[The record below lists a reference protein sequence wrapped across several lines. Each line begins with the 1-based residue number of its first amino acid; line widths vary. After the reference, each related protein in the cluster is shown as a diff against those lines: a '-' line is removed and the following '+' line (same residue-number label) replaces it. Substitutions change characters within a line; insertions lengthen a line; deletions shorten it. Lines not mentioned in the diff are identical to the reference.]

1 MKAIIITGTSSLSTK
16 KAKEWFVKNKIP
28 YVERNV
34 AKNPITLSELQK
46 ILRMTVD
53 GTDEIIAKRSKVFKE
68 LNVTLD
74 ELPLTEL
81 LELFQQNPG
90 LLKTPIIMDEK
101 RLQVG
106 YNEDE
111 IRQFIPRKTRKKQ
124 WLNWRLKE
132 ILLKVTLK
140 LKY

>member
-1 MKAIIITGTSSLSTK
+1 MKATIITGSSSLSIK

-53 GTDEIIAKRSKVFKE
+53 GTDEIIAKRSKVYKE
-68 LNVTLD
+68 LNVNLD

-111 IRQFIPRKTRKKQ
+111 IRQFIPRKTRKTQ
-124 WLNWRLKE
+124 WLNWRLNNFRFVE
-132 ILLKVTLK
+132 G
-140 LKY
+140 

>member
-1 MKAIIITGTSSLSTK
+1 MKAIIITGSSSLSTK

-28 YVERNV
+28 YVERNI
-34 AKNPITLSELQK
+34 AKDPITLSELQK

-53 GTDEIIAKRSKVFKE
+53 GTDEIIAKRSKVYKE
-68 LNVTLD
+68 LNVNLD

-124 WLNWRLKE
+124 WLNWRLNNFRFVE
-132 ILLKVTLK
+132 G
-140 LKY
+140 

>member
-1 MKAIIITGTSSLSTK
+1 MKATIITGSSSLSIK

-28 YVERNV
+28 YVERNI
-34 AKNPITLSELQK
+34 AKDPITLSELQK

-53 GTDEIIAKRSKVFKE
+53 GTDEIIAKRSKVYKE
-68 LNVTLD
+68 LNVNLD

-124 WLNWRLKE
+124 WLNWRLNNFRFVE
-132 ILLKVTLK
+132 G
-140 LKY
+140 

>member
-1 MKAIIITGTSSLSTK
+1 MKAIIITGSSSLSTK

-28 YVERNV
+28 YVERNI
-34 AKNPITLSELQK
+34 AKDSITLSELQK

-53 GTDEIIAKRSKVFKE
+53 GTDEIIAKRSKVYKE
-68 LNVTLD
+68 LNVNLD

-124 WLNWRLKE
+124 WLNWRLNNFRFVE
-132 ILLKVTLK
+132 G
-140 LKY
+140 

>member
-1 MKAIIITGTSSLSTK
+1 MKATIINGTSSLSTK

-28 YVERNV
+28 YVERNI
-34 AKNPITLSELQK
+34 AKDPITLSELQK

-53 GTDEIIAKRSKVFKE
+53 GTDEIIAKRSKVYKE
-68 LNVTLD
+68 LNINLD

-111 IRQFIPRKTRKKQ
+111 IRQFIPRKTRKNQ
-124 WLNWRLKE
+124 WLKWRLNNFRFVE
-132 ILLKVTLK
+132 G
-140 LKY
+140 

>member
-1 MKAIIITGTSSLSTK
+1 MKATIINGTSSLSTK

-34 AKNPITLSELQK
+34 AKDPITLSELQK

-53 GTDEIIAKRSKVFKE
+53 GTDEIIAKRSKVYKE
-68 LNVTLD
+68 LNVNLD

-106 YNEDE
+106 YNEAE

-124 WLNWRLKE
+124 WLNWRLNNFRFVE
-132 ILLKVTLK
+132 G
-140 LKY
+140 

>member
-1 MKAIIITGTSSLSTK
+1 MKAIIITGSSSLSTK

-34 AKNPITLSELQK
+34 AKDPITLSELQK

-53 GTDEIIAKRSKVFKE
+53 GTDEIIAKRSKVYKE
-68 LNVTLD
+68 LNVNLD

-124 WLNWRLKE
+124 WLNWRLNNFRFVE
-132 ILLKVTLK
+132 G
-140 LKY
+140 

>member
-1 MKAIIITGTSSLSTK
+1 MKSTIITGSSSLSTK

-28 YVERNV
+28 YVERNI
-34 AKNPITLSELQK
+34 AKDPITLSELQK

-53 GTDEIIAKRSKVFKE
+53 GTDEIIAKRSKVYKE
-68 LNVTLD
+68 LNVNLD

-124 WLNWRLKE
+124 WLNWRLNNFRFVE
-132 ILLKVTLK
+132 G
-140 LKY
+140 

>member
-111 IRQFIPRKTRKKQ
+111 IRQFIPRITRKKQ
-124 WLNWRLKE
+124 WLNWRLNNFRFVE
-132 ILLKVTLK
+132 G
-140 LKY
+140 

>member
-1 MKAIIITGTSSLSTK
+1 MKATIINGTSSLSTK

-34 AKNPITLSELQK
+34 AKDPITLSELQK

-53 GTDEIIAKRSKVFKE
+53 GTDEIIAKRSKVYKE
-68 LNVTLD
+68 LNVNLD

-90 LLKTPIIMDEK
+90 LLKTPIILDEK

-106 YNEDE
+106 
-111 IRQFIPRKTRKKQ
+111 
-124 WLNWRLKE
+124 
-132 ILLKVTLK
+132 
-140 LKY
+140 

>member
-1 MKAIIITGTSSLSTK
+1 MKATIITGSSSLSAK

-34 AKNPITLSELQK
+34 AKDPITLSELQK
-46 ILRMTVD
+46 VLRMTVD
-53 GTDEIIAKRSKVFKE
+53 GTDEIIAKRSKVYKE
-68 LNVTLD
+68 LNVNLD

-81 LELFQQNPG
+81 LELFQENPG

-124 WLNWRLKE
+124 WLNWRLNNFRFVE
-132 ILLKVTLK
+132 G
-140 LKY
+140 

>member
-1 MKAIIITGTSSLSTK
+1 MQATIITGSSSLSTK
-16 KAKEWFVKNKIP
+16 KAKQWFEKYKIS

-34 AKNPITLSELQK
+34 VKDPITFGELQK
-46 ILRMTVD
+46 ILRMTVE
-53 GTDEIIAKRSKVFKE
+53 GTDEIIATRSKIYKD
-68 LNVTLD
+68 LNVNLD

-81 LELFQQNPG
+81 LELFQKNPG

-111 IRQFIPRKTRKKQ
+111 IRQFIPRKTRKNQ
-124 WLNWRLKE
+124 WLKWRLNNFSFVE
-132 ILLKVTLK
+132 G
-140 LKY
+140 

>member
-1 MKAIIITGTSSLSTK
+1 MKATIITGSSSLSIK

-34 AKNPITLSELQK
+34 AKDPITLSELQK
-46 ILRMTVD
+46 VLRMTVD
-53 GTDEIIAKRSKVFKE
+53 GTDEIIAKRSKVYKE
-68 LNVTLD
+68 LNVNLD

-124 WLNWRLKE
+124 WLNWRLNNFRFVE
-132 ILLKVTLK
+132 G
-140 LKY
+140 

>member
-1 MKAIIITGTSSLSTK
+1 MKATIINGSSSLSTK
-16 KAKEWFVKNKIP
+16 KAKEWFVKNKIS

-34 AKNPITLSELQK
+34 AKDPITLSELQK

-53 GTDEIIAKRSKVFKE
+53 GTDEIIAKRSKVYKE
-68 LNVTLD
+68 LNVNLD

-124 WLNWRLKE
+124 WLNWRLNNFRFVE
-132 ILLKVTLK
+132 G
-140 LKY
+140 

>member
-1 MKAIIITGTSSLSTK
+1 MDAIIITGTSSLSTK

-34 AKNPITLSELQK
+34 AKDPITLSELQK
-46 ILRMTVD
+46 VLRMTVD
-53 GTDEIIAKRSKVFKE
+53 GTDEIIAKRSKVYKE
-68 LNVTLD
+68 LNVNLD

-124 WLNWRLKE
+124 WLNWRLNNFRFVE
-132 ILLKVTLK
+132 G
-140 LKY
+140 

>member
-1 MKAIIITGTSSLSTK
+1 MKATIITGSSSLSIK

-124 WLNWRLKE
+124 WLNWRLNNFRFVE
-132 ILLKVTLK
+132 G
-140 LKY
+140 

>member
-1 MKAIIITGTSSLSTK
+1 MKATIINGTSSLSTK

-28 YVERNV
+28 YVERNI
-34 AKNPITLSELQK
+34 AKDPITLSELQK

-53 GTDEIIAKRSKVFKE
+53 GTDEIIAKRSKVYKE
-68 LNVTLD
+68 LNVNLD

-124 WLNWRLKE
+124 WLNWRLNNFRFVE
-132 ILLKVTLK
+132 G
-140 LKY
+140 

>member
-1 MKAIIITGTSSLSTK
+1 MKATIITGTSSLSTK

-34 AKNPITLSELQK
+34 AKDPITLSELQK

-53 GTDEIIAKRSKVFKE
+53 GTDEIIAKRSKVYKE
-68 LNVTLD
+68 LNVNLD

-124 WLNWRLKE
+124 WLNWRLNNFRFVE
-132 ILLKVTLK
+132 G
-140 LKY
+140 

>member
-1 MKAIIITGTSSLSTK
+1 MKATIITGSSSLSTK

-34 AKNPITLSELQK
+34 AKDPITLSELQK

-53 GTDEIIAKRSKVFKE
+53 GTDEIIAKRSKVYKQ
-68 LNVTLD
+68 LNVNLD

-124 WLNWRLKE
+124 WLNWRLNNFRFVE
-132 ILLKVTLK
+132 G
-140 LKY
+140 

>member
-1 MKAIIITGTSSLSTK
+1 MKAIIITGSSSLSTK

-34 AKNPITLSELQK
+34 AKEPITLSELQK

-53 GTDEIIAKRSKVFKE
+53 GTDEIIAKRSKVYKE
-68 LNVTLD
+68 LNVNLD

-124 WLNWRLKE
+124 WLNWRLNNFRFVE
-132 ILLKVTLK
+132 G
-140 LKY
+140 

>member
-1 MKAIIITGTSSLSTK
+1 MKSTIITGSSSLSTK

-34 AKNPITLSELQK
+34 AKDPITLSELQK
-46 ILRMTVD
+46 VLRMTVD
-53 GTDEIIAKRSKVFKE
+53 GTDEIIAKRSKVYKE
-68 LNVTLD
+68 LNVNLD

-124 WLNWRLKE
+124 WLNWRLNNFRFVE
-132 ILLKVTLK
+132 G
-140 LKY
+140 

>member
-1 MKAIIITGTSSLSTK
+1 MKATIITGSSSLSTK

-34 AKNPITLSELQK
+34 AKDPITLSELQK

-53 GTDEIIAKRSKVFKE
+53 GTDEIIAKRSKVYKE
-68 LNVTLD
+68 LNVNLD

-90 LLKTPIIMDEK
+90 LLKTPIILDEK

-124 WLNWRLKE
+124 WLNWRLNNFRFVE
-132 ILLKVTLK
+132 G
-140 LKY
+140 

>member
-1 MKAIIITGTSSLSTK
+1 MKSTIITGSSSLSTK

-34 AKNPITLSELQK
+34 AKDPITLSELQK

-53 GTDEIIAKRSKVFKE
+53 GTDEIIAKRSKVYKQ
-68 LNVTLD
+68 LNVNLD

-124 WLNWRLKE
+124 WLNWRLNNFRFVE
-132 ILLKVTLK
+132 G
-140 LKY
+140 

>member
-1 MKAIIITGTSSLSTK
+1 MKATIINGSSSLSTK

-34 AKNPITLSELQK
+34 AKDPITLSELQK

-53 GTDEIIAKRSKVFKE
+53 GTDEIIAKRSKVYKE
-68 LNVTLD
+68 LNVNLD

-124 WLNWRLKE
+124 WLNWRLNNFRFVE
-132 ILLKVTLK
+132 G
-140 LKY
+140 

>member
-1 MKAIIITGTSSLSTK
+1 MDAIIITGTSSLSTK

-53 GTDEIIAKRSKVFKE
+53 GTDEIIARRSKVYKE
-68 LNVTLD
+68 LNINLD

-111 IRQFIPRKTRKKQ
+111 IRQFIPRKTRKTQ
-124 WLNWRLKE
+124 WLNWRLNNFRFVE
-132 ILLKVTLK
+132 G
-140 LKY
+140 

>member
-1 MKAIIITGTSSLSTK
+1 MKATIINGTSSLSTK

-34 AKNPITLSELQK
+34 AKDPITLSELQK

-53 GTDEIIAKRSKVFKE
+53 GTDEIIAKRSKVYKE
-68 LNVTLD
+68 LNVNLD

-124 WLNWRLKE
+124 WLNWRLNNFRFVE
-132 ILLKVTLK
+132 G
-140 LKY
+140 

>member
-1 MKAIIITGTSSLSTK
+1 MKSTIITGSSSLSTK

-34 AKNPITLSELQK
+34 AKDPITLSELQK

-53 GTDEIIAKRSKVFKE
+53 GTDEIIAKRSKVYKE
-68 LNVTLD
+68 LNVNLD

-124 WLNWRLKE
+124 WLNWRLNNFRFVE
-132 ILLKVTLK
+132 G
-140 LKY
+140 

>member
-1 MKAIIITGTSSLSTK
+1 MNATIITGSSSLSTK

-34 AKNPITLSELQK
+34 AKDPISLSELQK

-53 GTDEIIAKRSKVFKE
+53 GTDEIIAKRSKVYKE
-68 LNVTLD
+68 LNINLD

-111 IRQFIPRKTRKKQ
+111 IRQFIPRKTRKNQ
-124 WLNWRLKE
+124 WLKWRLNNFRFVE
-132 ILLKVTLK
+132 G
-140 LKY
+140 

>member
-1 MKAIIITGTSSLSTK
+1 MKAIIITGSSSLSTK
-16 KAKEWFVKNKIP
+16 KAKEWFIKNKIP
-28 YVERNV
+28 YVERNI
-34 AKNPITLSELQK
+34 AKDSITLSELQK

-53 GTDEIIAKRSKVFKE
+53 GTDEIIAKRSKVYKE
-68 LNVTLD
+68 LNVNLD

-124 WLNWRLKE
+124 WLNWRLNNFRFVE
-132 ILLKVTLK
+132 G
-140 LKY
+140 

>member
-1 MKAIIITGTSSLSTK
+1 MKAIIITGSSSLSTK

-28 YVERNV
+28 YVERNI
-34 AKNPITLSELQK
+34 AKDPITLPELQK

-53 GTDEIIAKRSKVFKE
+53 GTDEIIAKRSKVYKE
-68 LNVTLD
+68 LNVNLD

-106 YNEDE
+106 HNEDE

-124 WLNWRLKE
+124 WLNWRLNNFRFVE
-132 ILLKVTLK
+132 G
-140 LKY
+140 

>member
-1 MKAIIITGTSSLSTK
+1 MDATIITGTSSLSTK

-28 YVERNV
+28 YVERNL
-34 AKNPITLSELQK
+34 AKDPISLSELQK

-53 GTDEIIAKRSKVFKE
+53 GTDEIIAKRSKVYKE
-68 LNVTLD
+68 LNVNLD

-111 IRQFIPRKTRKKQ
+111 IRQFIPRKTRKNQ
-124 WLNWRLKE
+124 WLKWRLNNFRFVE
-132 ILLKVTLK
+132 G
-140 LKY
+140 

>member
-1 MKAIIITGTSSLSTK
+1 MKATIITGSSSLSTK

-34 AKNPITLSELQK
+34 AKDPITLSELQK

-53 GTDEIIAKRSKVFKE
+53 GTDEIIAKRSKVYKE
-68 LNVTLD
+68 LNVNLD

-111 IRQFIPRKTRKKQ
+111 IRKFIPRKTRKKQ
-124 WLNWRLKE
+124 WLNWRLNNFRFVE
-132 ILLKVTLK
+132 G
-140 LKY
+140 

>member
-1 MKAIIITGTSSLSTK
+1 MDAIIITGTSSLSTK

-53 GTDEIIAKRSKVFKE
+53 GTDEIIAKRS
-68 LNVTLD
+68 NLD

-111 IRQFIPRKTRKKQ
+111 IRQFIPRKTRKTQ
-124 WLNWRLKE
+124 WLNWRLNNFRFVE
-132 ILLKVTLK
+132 G
-140 LKY
+140 

>member
-1 MKAIIITGTSSLSTK
+1 MKATIITGSSSLSTK

-34 AKNPITLSELQK
+34 AKDPITLSELQK

-53 GTDEIIAKRSKVFKE
+53 GTDEIIAKRSKVYKE
-68 LNVTLD
+68 LNVNLD

-81 LELFQQNPG
+81 LELFQENPG

-124 WLNWRLKE
+124 WLNWRLNNFRFVE
-132 ILLKVTLK
+132 G
-140 LKY
+140 